1 MDENKVISPHDEP
14 KIICRKCGRERA
26 ATKFFKK
33 KTKERIDICVDCL
46 TMYIDNYDY
55 TTFSWILEMFD
66 IPYIKNVWIKMA
78 NDIYLKNPAKF
89 SNRSVIGKYIRTMNM
104 KQYADYCFADSDKLN
119 MAQEMAK
126 ERREATVDKDYVLQL
141 QKELEEGKISKAQYD
156 TLSPETP
163 SSIDKEEEEFIALKE
178 EAIKPIQQGADEGE
192 IRKQLTD
199 EEYQYLL
206 MKWGYLYQPSQ
217 LVQMEKLYNKYANEY
232 ELNVDRED
240 TLKKICKTSLKMDEA
255 LDVGDTQS
263 YQKLASVYDQLRKAG
278 KFTEVQ
284 NKEEQERYL
293 DSIGELVALCERE
306 GGPIKE
312 FVDPDEYPQDKV
324 DFTIKDLKSYNYN
337 LATNELNLS
346 DLIQTYIDK
355 LDKAEQSGNDIDLN
369 KGLIT
374 SKEEEAE
381 EDTLSDQEA
390 IEFQD
395 YLDNEIERDAQM
407 LLDSFGGDIQ
417 CVVKRFIR

>member
-89 SNRSVIGKYIRTMNM
+89 SNRSVIGKYIRTMKM

-407 LLDSFGGDIQ
+407 LLDSFGGDI
-417 CVVKRFIR
+417 

>member
-1 MDENKVISPHDEP
+1 MDEGKVISPHDEP
-14 KIICRKCGRERA
+14 KITCKKCGRERV

-255 LDVGDTQS
+255 LDVGDTQA

-293 DSIGELVALCERE
+293 DSVGELVALCERE

-374 SKEEEAE
+374 SKEEETE

-390 IEFQD
+390 IDFQD

-407 LLDSFGGDIQ
+407 LLDSFGGDI
-417 CVVKRFIR
+417 

>member
-14 KIICRKCGRERA
+14 KIICKKCGRERA

-293 DSIGELVALCERE
+293 DSVGELVALCERE

-355 LDKAEQSGNDIDLN
+355 LDKAEESGNDIDLN

-374 SKEEEAE
+374 SKEEEVE

-390 IEFQD
+390 IDFQD

-407 LLDSFGGDIQ
+407 LLDSFGGDI
-417 CVVKRFIR
+417 

>member
-14 KIICRKCGRERA
+14 KIICKKCGRERA

-293 DSIGELVALCERE
+293 DSVGELVALCERE

-337 LATNELNLS
+337 LATNELNLG

-407 LLDSFGGDIQ
+407 LLDSFGGDI
-417 CVVKRFIR
+417 

>member
-14 KIICRKCGRERA
+14 KIICKKCGRERA

-163 SSIDKEEEEFIALKE
+163 SSIEKEEEEFIALKE

-355 LDKAEQSGNDIDLN
+355 LDKAEQSGDDIDLN

-390 IEFQD
+390 IDFQD

-407 LLDSFGGDIQ
+407 LLDSFGGDI
-417 CVVKRFIR
+417 

>member
-14 KIICRKCGRERA
+14 KIICKKCGRERA

-178 EAIKPIQQGADEGE
+178 EAINPIQQGADEGE

-293 DSIGELVALCERE
+293 DSVGELVALCERE

-312 FVDPDEYPQDKV
+312 FVDPDEYPQDKI

-337 LATNELNLS
+337 LATNELNLG

-374 SKEEEAE
+374 SKEEEIE

-390 IEFQD
+390 IDFQD

-407 LLDSFGGDIQ
+407 LLDSFGGDI
-417 CVVKRFIR
+417 

>member
-14 KIICRKCGRERA
+14 KIICKKCGRERA

-46 TMYIDNYDY
+46 IMYIDNYDY

-355 LDKAEQSGNDIDLN
+355 LDKAEQSGDDIDLN

-374 SKEEEAE
+374 SKEEEVE

-390 IEFQD
+390 IDFQD

-407 LLDSFGGDIQ
+407 LLDSFGGDI
-417 CVVKRFIR
+417 

>member
-1 MDENKVISPHDEP
+1 MNENKVISPHDEP
-14 KIICRKCGRERA
+14 KIICKKCGRERA

-407 LLDSFGGDIQ
+407 LLDSFGGDI
-417 CVVKRFIR
+417 

>member
-14 KIICRKCGRERA
+14 KIICKKCGRERA

-337 LATNELNLS
+337 LATNELNLG
-346 DLIQTYIDK
+346 DLIQTYINK

-390 IEFQD
+390 IDFQD

-417 CVVKRFIR
+417 CVVK

>member
-1 MDENKVISPHDEP
+1 MMDENKVISPHDEP
-14 KIICRKCGRERA
+14 KIICKKCGRERA

-178 EAIKPIQQGADEGE
+178 EAIKPIQQGVDEGE

-374 SKEEEAE
+374 SKEEEIE

-390 IEFQD
+390 IDFQD

-407 LLDSFGGDIQ
+407 LLDSFGGDI
-417 CVVKRFIR
+417 

>member
-14 KIICRKCGRERA
+14 KIICKKCGRERA

-126 ERREATVDKDYVLQL
+126 ERREATVDRDYVLQL

-163 SSIDKEEEEFIALKE
+163 SSFDKEEEEFIALKE
-178 EAIKPIQQGADEGE
+178 EAIKPADEGE

-374 SKEEEAE
+374 SKEEEVE

-390 IEFQD
+390 IDFQD

-407 LLDSFGGDIQ
+407 LLDSFGGDI
-417 CVVKRFIR
+417 

>member
-14 KIICRKCGRERA
+14 KIICKKCGRERA

-178 EAIKPIQQGADEGE
+178 EAIKPIQQGVDEGK

-407 LLDSFGGDIQ
+407 LLDSFGGDI
-417 CVVKRFIR
+417 

>member
-14 KIICRKCGRERA
+14 KIICKKCGRERA

-337 LATNELNLS
+337 LATNELNLG

-355 LDKAEQSGNDIDLN
+355 LDKAEQSGDDIDLN

-374 SKEEEAE
+374 SKEEEVE

-390 IEFQD
+390 IDFQD

-407 LLDSFGGDIQ
+407 LLDSFGGDI
-417 CVVKRFIR
+417 

>member
-14 KIICRKCGRERA
+14 KIICKKCGRERA

-293 DSIGELVALCERE
+293 DSVGELVALCERE

-312 FVDPDEYPQDKV
+312 FVDPDEYPQDKI

-337 LATNELNLS
+337 LATNELNLG

-407 LLDSFGGDIQ
+407 LLDSFGGDI
-417 CVVKRFIR
+417 

>member
-1 MDENKVISPHDEP
+1 MNENKVISPHDEP
-14 KIICRKCGRERA
+14 KIICKKCGRERA

-355 LDKAEQSGNDIDLN
+355 LDKAEQSGDDIDLN

-374 SKEEEAE
+374 SKEEEIE

-390 IEFQD
+390 IDFQD

-407 LLDSFGGDIQ
+407 LLDSFGGDI
-417 CVVKRFIR
+417 

>member
-14 KIICRKCGRERA
+14 KIICKKCGRERA

-407 LLDSFGGDIQ
+407 LLDSFGGDI
-417 CVVKRFIR
+417 

>member
-14 KIICRKCGRERA
+14 KIICKKCGRERA

-119 MAQEMAK
+119 RAQEMAK

-355 LDKAEQSGNDIDLN
+355 LDKAEESGNDIDLN

-407 LLDSFGGDIQ
+407 LLDSFGGDI
-417 CVVKRFIR
+417 

>member
-1 MDENKVISPHDEP
+1 MNENKVISPHDEP
-14 KIICRKCGRERA
+14 KIICKKCGRERA

>member
-14 KIICRKCGRERA
+14 KIICKKCGRERA

-178 EAIKPIQQGADEGE
+178 EAIKPIQQGVDEGE

-390 IEFQD
+390 IDFQD

-407 LLDSFGGDIQ
+407 LLDSFGGDI
-417 CVVKRFIR
+417 

>member
-1 MDENKVISPHDEP
+1 MDEDKVISPHDEP
-14 KIICRKCGRERA
+14 KIICKKCGRERA

-46 TMYIDNYDY
+46 TMHIDNYDY

-293 DSIGELVALCERE
+293 DSVGELVALCERE

-390 IEFQD
+390 IDFQD

-407 LLDSFGGDIQ
+407 LLDSLGGDI
-417 CVVKRFIR
+417 

>member
-14 KIICRKCGRERA
+14 KIICKKCGRERA

-293 DSIGELVALCERE
+293 DSVGELVALCERE

-355 LDKAEQSGNDIDLN
+355 LDKAEESGNDIDLN

-390 IEFQD
+390 IDFQD

-407 LLDSFGGDIQ
+407 LLDSFGGDI
-417 CVVKRFIR
+417 

>member
-1 MDENKVISPHDEP
+1 MNENKVISPHDEP

-407 LLDSFGGDIQ
+407 LLDSFGGDI
-417 CVVKRFIR
+417 

>member
-407 LLDSFGGDIQ
+407 LLDSFGGDI
-417 CVVKRFIR
+417 

>member
-14 KIICRKCGRERA
+14 KIICKKCGRERA

-293 DSIGELVALCERE
+293 DSIGELVALCERD

-407 LLDSFGGDIQ
+407 LLDSFGGDI
-417 CVVKRFIR
+417 

>member
-14 KIICRKCGRERA
+14 KIICKKCGRERA

-89 SNRSVIGKYIRTMNM
+89 SSRSVIGKYIRTMNM

-163 SSIDKEEEEFIALKE
+163 SSIDQEEEEFIALKE
-178 EAIKPIQQGADEGE
+178 EAIKPIQQRADEGE

-293 DSIGELVALCERE
+293 DSVGELVALCERE

-390 IEFQD
+390 IDFQD

-407 LLDSFGGDIQ
+407 LLDSFGGDI
-417 CVVKRFIR
+417 

>member
-14 KIICRKCGRERA
+14 KIICKKCGRERA

-293 DSIGELVALCERE
+293 DSVGELVALCERE

-407 LLDSFGGDIQ
+407 LLDSFGGDI
-417 CVVKRFIR
+417 

>member
-374 SKEEEAE
+374 SKEEEAV

-407 LLDSFGGDIQ
+407 LLDAFGGDI
-417 CVVKRFIR
+417 

>member
-14 KIICRKCGRERA
+14 KIICKKCGRERA

-89 SNRSVIGKYIRTMNM
+89 SSRSVIGKYIRTMNM

-163 SSIDKEEEEFIALKE
+163 SSIDQEEEEFIALKE

-293 DSIGELVALCERE
+293 DSVGELVALCERE

-374 SKEEEAE
+374 SKEEETE

-390 IEFQD
+390 IDFQD

-407 LLDSFGGDIQ
+407 LLDSFGGDI
-417 CVVKRFIR
+417 

>member
-14 KIICRKCGRERA
+14 KIICKKCGRERA

-163 SSIDKEEEEFIALKE
+163 SSIDKEEKEFIALKE

-255 LDVGDTQS
+255 LDVGDTQA

-293 DSIGELVALCERE
+293 DSVGELVALCERE

-390 IEFQD
+390 IDFQD

-407 LLDSFGGDIQ
+407 LLDSFGGDI
-417 CVVKRFIR
+417 

>member
-14 KIICRKCGRERA
+14 KIICKKCGRERA

-293 DSIGELVALCERE
+293 DSVGELVALCERE

-312 FVDPDEYPQDKV
+312 FIDPDEYPQDKV

-390 IEFQD
+390 IDFQD

-407 LLDSFGGDIQ
+407 LLDSFGGDI
-417 CVVKRFIR
+417 

>member
-14 KIICRKCGRERA
+14 KIICKKCGRERA

-293 DSIGELVALCERE
+293 DSVGELVALCERE

-390 IEFQD
+390 IDFQD

-407 LLDSFGGDIQ
+407 LLDSFGGGI
-417 CVVKRFIR
+417 

>member
-14 KIICRKCGRERA
+14 KIICKKCGRERA

-355 LDKAEQSGNDIDLN
+355 LDKAEQSGDDIDLN

-390 IEFQD
+390 IDFQD

-407 LLDSFGGDIQ
+407 LLDSFGGDI
-417 CVVKRFIR
+417 

>member
-14 KIICRKCGRERA
+14 KIICKKCGRERA

-178 EAIKPIQQGADEGE
+178 EAIKPIQQGADEGK

-293 DSIGELVALCERE
+293 DSVGELVALCERE

-390 IEFQD
+390 IDFQD

-407 LLDSFGGDIQ
+407 LLDSFGGDI
-417 CVVKRFIR
+417 

>member
-14 KIICRKCGRERA
+14 KIICKKCGRERA

-337 LATNELNLS
+337 LATNELNLG
-346 DLIQTYIDK
+346 DLIQTYINK

-390 IEFQD
+390 IDFQD

-407 LLDSFGGDIQ
+407 LLDSFGGDI
-417 CVVKRFIR
+417 

>member
-1 MDENKVISPHDEP
+1 MDEDKVISPHDEP
-14 KIICRKCGRERA
+14 KIICKKCGRERA

-293 DSIGELVALCERE
+293 DSVGELVALCERE

-337 LATNELNLS
+337 LATNELNLG

-390 IEFQD
+390 IDFQD

-407 LLDSFGGDIQ
+407 LLDSFGGDI
-417 CVVKRFIR
+417 

>member
-14 KIICRKCGRERA
+14 KIICKKCGRERA

-293 DSIGELVALCERE
+293 DSVGELVALCEHE

-390 IEFQD
+390 IDFQD

-407 LLDSFGGDIQ
+407 LLDSFGGDI
-417 CVVKRFIR
+417 

>member
-14 KIICRKCGRERA
+14 KIICKKCGRERA

-178 EAIKPIQQGADEGE
+178 EAINPIQQGVDEGE

-374 SKEEEAE
+374 SKEEEIE

-390 IEFQD
+390 IDFQD

-407 LLDSFGGDIQ
+407 LLDSFGGDI
-417 CVVKRFIR
+417 

>member
-1 MDENKVISPHDEP
+1 MDEDKVISPHDEP
-14 KIICRKCGRERA
+14 KIICKKCGRERA

-293 DSIGELVALCERE
+293 DSVGELVALCERE

-374 SKEEEAE
+374 SKEEEVE

-390 IEFQD
+390 IDFQD

-407 LLDSFGGDIQ
+407 LLDSFGGDI
-417 CVVKRFIR
+417 